1 MADSDKGKLG
11 LPALTALVVG
21 GIIGSGI

>member
-21 GIIGSGI
+21 GIIG

>member
-21 GIIGSGI
+21 GIIGS